1 MENSV
6 KTLILKM
13 KEDDVEA
20 FTLIVKRYQN
30 LALGFAYSQ
39 MGDFSK
45 AQDIVQEA
53 FIRFYE
59 KNMEFP
65 SVDEA
70 KYWLIRVTKNLA
82 INVVKRKSREKA
94 MVDKIKQVSETPVQN
109 GEDALIDVETKE
121 MIRAAVEKLPEKLKS
136 VLILKEYADLNYK
149 QIGTV
154 LHISESNVK
163 VRVHRA
169 RKLIETMLD
178 RGEIHV
184 S

>member
-1 MENSV
+1 MKVKSSENASFGKV
-6 KTLILKM
+6 Y
-13 KEDDVEA
+13 KEVFPVLMRVAYHVTYSLDVSE
-20 FTLIVKRYQN
+20 
-30 LALGFAYSQ
+30 
-39 MGDFSK
+39 
-45 AQDIVQEA
+45 DIVQEA

-94 MVDKIKQVSETPVQN
+94 MVDKIKKVPKTPIQN
-109 GEDALIDVETKE
+109 GEDILIDIETKE
-121 MIRAAVEKLPEKLKS
+121 MVRAAVEKLPEKLKS

-169 RKLIETMLD
+169 RKMIETMLD

>member
-1 MENSV
+1 MKVKSSENASFQRV
-6 KTLILKM
+6 YTEVFPVLMRVAYHVTYSI
-13 KEDDVEA
+13 DVSE
-20 FTLIVKRYQN
+20 
-30 LALGFAYSQ
+30 
-39 MGDFSK
+39 
-45 AQDIVQEA
+45 DIVQEA

-94 MVDKIKQVSETPVQN
+94 MVDKIKKMPKTPVQN
-109 GEDALIDVETKE
+109 GEDALMDVEKKE
-121 MIRAAVEKLPEKLKS
+121 MIRAAVERLPEKLKS

-169 RKLIETMLD
+169 RKMIETMLD

>member
-1 MENSV
+1 MEIKSSENASFQKV
-6 KTLILKM
+6 Y
-13 KEDDVEA
+13 KEVFPVLMRVAYHVTYNLDVSE
-20 FTLIVKRYQN
+20 
-30 LALGFAYSQ
+30 
-39 MGDFSK
+39 
-45 AQDIVQEA
+45 DIVQEA

-59 KNMEFP
+59 KNIDFV

-82 INVVKRKSREKA
+82 INVVKRKSRERA
-94 MVDKIKQVSETPVQN
+94 MVDKIKKVPKTPVQN
-109 GEDALIDVETKE
+109 GEDALLDSETRE
-121 MIRAAVEKLPEKLKS
+121 MVRSALEKLPEKLKS

-149 QIGTV
+149 QIGVV

-169 RKLIETMLD
+169 RKMMETMLD

>member
-1 MENSV
+1 MKVKSSENASFGKV
-6 KTLILKM
+6 YTEVFPVLMRVAYHVTYSI
-13 KEDDVEA
+13 DVSE
-20 FTLIVKRYQN
+20 
-30 LALGFAYSQ
+30 
-39 MGDFSK
+39 
-45 AQDIVQEA
+45 DIVQEA

-94 MVDKIKQVSETPVQN
+94 MVDKIKKVPKTPVQN
-109 GEDALIDVETKE
+109 GEDVLIDVETKE
-121 MIRAAVEKLPEKLKS
+121 MVRAAVEKLPEKLKS

-154 LHISESNVK
+154 LHITESNVK

-169 RKLIETMLD
+169 RKMIETMLD

>member
-1 MENSV
+1 MKVKSSENASFQSV
-6 KTLILKM
+6 Y
-13 KEDDVEA
+13 KEVFPVLMRVAYHVTYSIDVSE
-20 FTLIVKRYQN
+20 
-30 LALGFAYSQ
+30 
-39 MGDFSK
+39 
-45 AQDIVQEA
+45 DIVQEA

-94 MVDKIKQVSETPVQN
+94 MVEKIKKVPKAPVQD
-109 GEDALIDVETKE
+109 GEDALIDLEMKE
-121 MIRAAVEKLPEKLKS
+121 MIRTAVEKLPEKLKS

-149 QIGTV
+149 QIGIV

-169 RKLIETMLD
+169 RKMMETMLD
-178 RGEIHV
+178 RGEMHV